1 MKSLS
6 DLSIVISLIAVLI
19 LSLTGFLFL
28 MYRKR
33 KNISDK
39 PEAMHHGKRFVLS
52 PLKKT
57 RVAFML
63 FLILFSAAL
72 MLLVNFLSVPTEPPV
87 ATGTLAQSSPPAAT
101 PRANSTVFSSPSSN
115 QIRRFDELKPI
126 IPLAGNFFINGW
138 GDDTMFNIDDRS
150 YSYGV
155 GMIFT
160 GTQAESNVCKEDS
173 PEKTLRGDCKQ
184 FSVEYAL
191 RNNYSQLTFSIG
203 ADNGDPA
210 HYGDENTRGIAQV
223 VMSNKDTGYIL
234 FDTGWV
240 NYTYAIYDATV
251 DLSNVN
257 VLEITYRTCGVSNEN
272 KLKTGLRFAIVDP
285 FLVLKDDGE

>member
-1 MKSLS
+1 
-6 DLSIVISLIAVLI
+6 
-19 LSLTGFLFL
+19 
-28 MYRKR
+28 
-33 KNISDK
+33 
-39 PEAMHHGKRFVLS
+39 
-52 PLKKT
+52 
-57 RVAFML
+57 ML